1 MDKLQNHPAD
11 ELLTAYAAA
20 SLPLSQALCI
30 SVHLEHCSECTQ
42 NLHRLNQLGSE
53 LMLNLRPA
61 PSSPDL
67 RNKLLDLIDQVSIDQ
82 TSIGEASNTAVSSH
96 TNANNQLLPRCLHQ
110 FIKTGYKDISWK
122 RLSRDIQS
130 YELCRDQNNAK
141 VELLRLKPGGTSGTH
156 THMGDEYTVILEGSF
171 SDESGLYHQGD
182 FLVRDSRHQHT
193 PVATNDREC
202 ICLAV
207 TEAPIQLTGF
217 FGRLLNPLIR
227 RSYA

>member
-1 MDKLQNHPAD
+1 MDTINNHPTD
-11 ELLTAYAAA
+11 ELLVSYSAA

-30 SVHLEHCSECTQ
+30 SVHLENCGECSQ
-42 NLHRLNQLGSE
+42 KFQRLNQVGSE
-53 LMLNLRPA
+53 LMLQLK
-61 PSSPDL
+61 PSPPSPGLKDQ
-67 RNKLLDLIDQVSIDQ
+67 LLDQLDSITENAETDRHRPGN
-82 TSIGEASNTAVSSH
+82 TSV
-96 TNANNQLLPRCLHQ
+96 PRCLHQ
-110 FIKTGYKDISWK
+110 FVKTGYEDISWN

-141 VELLRLKPGGTSGTH
+141 VELLRIRPGGTSNTH

-171 SDESGLYHQGD
+171 SDEAGLYHKGD
-182 FLVRDSRHQHT
+182 FLLRDASDQHT
-193 PVATNDREC
+193 PVATLDKYC

-217 FGRLLNPLIR
+217 FGRLLNPFIR

>member
-1 MDKLQNHPAD
+1 MDTINNHPTD
-11 ELLTAYAAA
+11 ELLVSYSAA

-30 SVHLEHCSECTQ
+30 SVHLENCSECSQ
-42 NLHRLNQLGSE
+42 KLQRLNQVGSE
-53 LMLNLRPA
+53 LMHQLK
-61 PSSPDL
+61 PSPPSAGLKDQ
-67 RNKLLDLIDQVSIDQ
+67 LLDQLDSITENAETDRHRPGN
-82 TSIGEASNTAVSSH
+82 TSV
-96 TNANNQLLPRCLHQ
+96 PRCLHQ
-110 FIKTGYKDISWK
+110 FVKTGYEDISWN

-141 VELLRLKPGGTSGTH
+141 VELLRIRPGGTSSTH

-171 SDESGLYHQGD
+171 SDEAGLYRKGD
-182 FLVRDSRHQHT
+182 FLLRDASDQHT
-193 PVATNDREC
+193 PVATLDKYC

-217 FGRLLNPLIR
+217 FGRLLNPFIR

>member
-1 MDKLQNHPAD
+1 MDTLQNHPAG
-11 ELLTAYAAA
+11 ELLAAYAAA

-53 LMLNLRPA
+53 LMLKAQPA
-61 PSSPDL
+61 PPSPDL
-67 RNKLLDLIDQVSIDQ
+67 KHKLLDLIGQN
-82 TSIGEASNTAVSSH
+82 SIGEVTNRVVSSH
-96 TNANNQLLPRCLHQ
+96 TNANNQSLPRCLHQ
-110 FIKTGYKDISWK
+110 FIQTGYKDVLWK
-122 RLSRDIQS
+122 RLSRDIHS

-141 VELLRLKPGGTSGTH
+141 VELLRIQPGGTSGTH

-182 FLVRDSRHQHT
+182 FLVRDSRNQHT
-193 PVATNDREC
+193 PVATNDKEC

-207 TEAPIQLTGF
+207 TEAPIQLTGL

>member
-1 MDKLQNHPAD
+1 MDNLKNHPEG
-11 ELLTAYAAA
+11 ELLAAYAAA

-42 NLHRLNQLGSE
+42 NLHHLNQLGSE
-53 LMLNLRPA
+53 LMQKLQPA
-61 PSSPDL
+61 PPSSEL
-67 RNKLLDLIDQVSIDQ
+67 KSKLLDQIEQMDVPDQVS
-82 TSIGEASNTAVSSH
+82 TEVPASQ
-96 TNANNQLLPRCLHQ
+96 TNANNQSLPRCLHQ
-110 FIKTGYKDISWK
+110 FIKTGYDDIPWK
-122 RLSRDIQS
+122 RLSRDIHN
-130 YELCRDQNNAK
+130 YELCRGQNNAK
-141 VELLRLKPGGTSGTH
+141 VELLRIQPGGSSGTH

-193 PVATNDREC
+193 PVATIDKEC

>member
-1 MDKLQNHPAD
+1 MSTLKNHPKH
-11 ELLTAYAAA
+11 ELLVAYAAG
-20 SLPLSQALCI
+20 SLPMSQALCI
-30 SVHLEHCSECTQ
+30 SVHLEHCPECTQ
-42 NLHRLNQLGSE
+42 NVYRLNQLGSE
-53 LMLNLRPA
+53 LMQKLQPA
-61 PSSPDL
+61 PPEPHL
-67 RNKLLDLIDQVSIDQ
+67 KIKLLNQIDQISIDKD
-82 TSIGEASNTAVSSH
+82 SSEKL
-96 TNANNQLLPRCLHQ
+96 TPQIETNNQPLPRCLQQ
-110 FIKTGYKDISWK
+110 FIKTKYEDISWN
-122 RLSRDIQS
+122 RLSSDIHN

-156 THMGDEYTVILEGSF
+156 SHMGDEYTVILEGSF

-193 PVATNDREC
+193 PVATIDQEC

-207 TEAPIQLTGF
+207 TEAPIQFTGF

>member
-1 MDKLQNHPAD
+1 MDTIQNHPD
-11 ELLTAYAAA
+11 EELLAAFSAA

-30 SVHLEHCSECTQ
+30 SAHLEHCSECAQ

-53 LMLNLRPA
+53 LMRQLK
-61 PSSPDL
+61 PSPPTPELKS
-67 RNKLLDLIDQVSIDQ
+67 RLLDQIDLISDEP
-82 TSIGEASNTAVSSH
+82 TSDRLTSRP
-96 TNANNQLLPRCLHQ
+96 NADNKTLPRCLHQ
-110 FIKTGYKDISWK
+110 FVKTGYQDIAWK
-122 RLSRDIQS
+122 RMSPDIHS
-130 YELCRDQNNAK
+130 FELCRDQNNAK
-141 VELLRLKPGGTSGTH
+141 VELLRIKAGGTSGTH

-171 SDESGLYHQGD
+171 SDEAGLYHRGD

-193 PVATNDREC
+193 PVATTDQVC

>member
-1 MDKLQNHPAD
+1 MDKLQNHPAE
-11 ELLTAYAAA
+11 ELLAAYAAA

-61 PSSPDL
+61 PPTPDL
-67 RNKLLDLIDQVSIDQ
+67 KNKLLDLIDQA
-82 TSIGEASNTAVSSH
+82 SIGEASNRVVTSH
-96 TNANNQLLPRCLHQ
+96 TNTNAINQTLPRCLHQ
-110 FIKTGYKDISWK
+110 FIKTGYKDIPWK
-122 RLSRDIQS
+122 RLSRDIHNF
-130 YELCRDQNNAK
+130 ELCRDQNNAK
-141 VELLRLKPGGTSGTH
+141 VELLRIQPGGTSGTH

-171 SDESGLYHQGD
+171 SDESGLYRQGD